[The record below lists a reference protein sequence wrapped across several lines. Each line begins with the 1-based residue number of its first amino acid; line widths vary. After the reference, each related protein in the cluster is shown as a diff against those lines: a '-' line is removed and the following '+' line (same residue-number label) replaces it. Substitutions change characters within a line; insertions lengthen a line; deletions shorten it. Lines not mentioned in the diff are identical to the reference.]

1 MIPAPIRAGHHLLAF
16 DRPLIMGVINVTP
29 NSFSAGHS
37 EHAEDAV
44 AQGLALWRAG
54 ADILDIGGE
63 ATNPRAAP
71 VTAQI
76 EVARVVPVVSALAA
90 STDAVLSVD
99 TTKAAVARAAVE
111 AGAVLINDVAGG
123 RFDPE
128 MVPTATALARA
139 GRAAY
144 ICGHLR
150 GNTLEEVFSAEAS
163 DAPSW
168 QAVARELGAS
178 VRGLPPELRA
188 VTLADP
194 CLGFGKGAGPV
205 NLELLHRAR
214 ELAEAAGGV
223 PVLLGPSRKR
233 FVRRAAGLGDDA
245 DPATLAALDAASVGA
260 CLAAVAGGASVVRVH
275 NVALLRPALAVYIRR

>member
-1 MIPAPIRAGHHLLAF
+1 
-16 DRPLIMGVINVTP
+16 MGVINVTP
-29 NSFSAGHS
+29 NSFSPGHS
-37 EHAEDAV
+37 EHVEDAV

-71 VTAQI
+71 VTAQV
-76 EVARVVPVVSALAA
+76 ETARVVPVVSELAA

-111 AGAVLINDVAGG
+111 AGAALINDVAGG

-128 MVPTATALARA
+128 MVPAATELARA

-150 GNTLEEVFSAEAS
+150 GNTLAEVFSAEAS
-163 DAPSW
+163 GAPTW
-168 QAVARELGAS
+168 QDVARELGAS

-205 NLELLHRAR
+205 NLELLRRGR

-260 CLAAVAGGASVVRVH
+260 CLAAVAGGASVLRVH